1 VSSWAASTDFRIFMQ
16 AEKVKALVA
25 QGCGKYS
32 RKDIDNLEAKAK
44 EFGAAG
50 LIWIK
55 MTKDGPQSSVLK
67 AVGETKVSEVW
78 QSLGAKEDDLVVL
91 IAGQA
96 ATVNNVLGQL
106 RTHLARQENWVR
118 PSEFRFVWITYFPL
132 FEFDKEEN
140 RFVAC
145 HHPFTSPMPE
155 SIPLLDTAPGN
166 AWAQA
171 YD

>member
-1 VSSWAASTDFRIFMQ
+1 QMDDVIALVEPLIQQVFAAGGKQVSIPFQRLKYQEAMDRFGSDKPDLRYGCELVDVSSWAASTDFRIFQQ

-32 RKDIDNLEAKAK
+32 RKAIDNLEAKAK

-67 AVGETKVSEVW
+67 AVGETKVREVW

-91 IAGQA
+91 IA
-96 ATVNNVLGQL
+96 
-106 RTHLARQENWVR
+106 
-118 PSEFRFVWITYFPL
+118 
-132 FEFDKEEN
+132 
-140 RFVAC
+140 
-145 HHPFTSPMPE
+145 
-155 SIPLLDTAPGN
+155 
-166 AWAQA
+166 
-171 YD
+171 